1 MQGRSM
7 SHPITQEAPGL
18 SPVCRHHW
26 VIDTPNGAVSG
37 GRCKRCGA
45 AREFRNS
52 SEDLM
57 WDSDSFS
64 LNGSRYRGRRGTPS
78 TPAGLS

>member
-1 MQGRSM
+1 MAQLRAVSPQGKA
-7 SHPITQEAPGL
+7 E
-18 SPVCRHHW
+18 CRHHW
-26 VIDTPNGAVSG
+26 VIATPNGALSG

-45 AREFRNS
+45 TRDFRNS

-64 LNGSRYRGRRGTPS
+64 LHGSRYRGRKGQGEREKKS
-78 TPAGLS
+78 A

>member
-1 MQGRSM
+1 M
-7 SHPITQEAPGL
+7 SEARALEATGI
-18 SPVCRHHW
+18 SATCRHHW

-37 GRCKRCGA
+37 GRCKRCGV

-64 LNGSRYRGRRGTPS
+64 LNGSRYRGRRSEGGS
-78 TPAGLS
+78 SSDLS

>member
-1 MQGRSM
+1 VSQNPVKETAG
-7 SHPITQEAPGL
+7 

-37 GRCKRCGA
+37 GRCKLCGA
-45 AREFRNS
+45 NREFRNS
-52 SEDLM
+52 QEDLL

-64 LNGSRYRGRRGTPS
+64 LNGSRYRGRR
-78 TPAGLS
+78 AGDN

>member
-1 MQGRSM
+1 M
-7 SHPITQEAPGL
+7 TEAKTHQATGMTAM
-18 SPVCRHHW
+18 CRHHW

-37 GRCKRCGA
+37 GRCKRCGVDK
-45 AREFRNS
+45 EFRNS

-64 LNGSRYRGRRGTPS
+64 LNGSRYRGRKAAS
-78 TPAGLS
+78 NS

>member
-1 MQGRSM
+1 MATTATVHESAG
-7 SHPITQEAPGL
+7 IA
-18 SPVCRHHW
+18 VCRHHW
-26 VIDTPNGAVSG
+26 VIETPNGAISL

-45 AREFRNS
+45 ENEFRNS

-64 LNGSRYRGRRGTPS
+64 LNGSRYRGRRS
-78 TPAGLS
+78 DSLS

>member
-1 MQGRSM
+1 MAQM
-7 SHPITQEAPGL
+7 HPIEAASM

-26 VIDTPNGAVSG
+26 DIETPNGSVSS
-37 GRCKRCGA
+37 GRCKRCGV

-52 SEDLM
+52 NEDMM

-64 LNGSRYRGRRGTPS
+64 LNGSRYRGRRSETS
-78 TPAGLS
+78 QDLS